1 MKKQILISFCIV
13 ILSSQLFSQQADSLL
28 LPQLIAEVKEAN
40 YKLKA
45 SRSSVQAAHARIAQ
59 ATMWTAPQISANLM
73 DNSFTSVNPL
83 YGMEREYSITQ
94 MIPFPGKNSFAQ
106 SAAKA
111 NVAFTEDLYGAE
123 ERAIIAD
130 VKKQYVMIYSAQRRI
145 EVNGA
150 NQELLKQMIA
160 SVRSKYSVGLASQA
174 DILRLEI
181 ELSKLENQRA
191 TLEHDLL
198 VPQAMLNTLR
208 ALPPTTPIGR
218 IPDITLSPFS
228 VNKEELAVRAVAQR
242 KEVSAM
248 KNEVAMNTAE
258 LAMAQRERFPDA
270 MIGGLYRERTGLPNT
285 WELMLGISIP
295 IAPWVSGKIGGRI
308 EENEYKV
315 QRSEALVSDMETM
328 VRFELID
335 TWTKAKAHWEQAE
348 RYRTTII
355 PNAQQTLEALLSAY
369 QTGKTDFLS
378 LIDSFR
384 MLQMYKME
392 YYMEVADYLMHRY
405 NLERAVGEEFET
417 NF

>member
-1 MKKQILISFCIV
+1 MRANILIPLCLLSVLLNAQQTDSVSLASFINEA
-13 ILSSQLFSQQADSLL
+13 LR
-28 LPQLIAEVKEAN
+28 AN

-45 SRSSVQAAHARIAQ
+45 ARSTVQAARARIDQ
-59 ATMWTAPQISANLM
+59 ATMWEAPQVTVSLM
-73 DNSFTSVNPL
+73 DNPFTSLNPL
-83 YGMEREYSITQ
+83 NGIEREYSITQ
-94 MIPFPGKNSFAQ
+94 MIPFPGKNSSAQ
-106 SAAKA
+106 SAARA
-111 NVAFTEDLYGAE
+111 SAMFAEDLYGAE
-123 ERAIIAD
+123 ERTIITE

-145 EVNGA
+145 DVNLA

-160 SVRSKYSVGLASQA
+160 SVRSKYAVGLASQA

-191 TLEHDLL
+191 TLEHDLH
-198 VPQAMLNTLR
+198 VPEAMLNTLR
-208 ALPPTTPIGR
+208 AVPTTTPIATL
-218 IPDITLSPFS
+218 PEITLTTFS
-228 VNKEELAVRAVAQR
+228 LNKDELAARAVAQR
-242 KEVSAM
+242 KELSAM
-248 KNEVAMNTAE
+248 KNEVEMHKAE
-258 LAMAQRERFPDA
+258 LAMAQRERFPDL
-270 MIGGLYRERTGLPNT
+270 MIGGLYKEKTGMPDT

-295 IAPWVSGKIGGRI
+295 IAPWASGKIGGKI
-308 EENEYKV
+308 EENEYKL

-328 VRFELID
+328 VRFEVID

-348 RYRTTII
+348 RYRTAII
-355 PNAQQTLEALLSAY
+355 PNAQQTLESLLSAY

-405 NLERAVGEEFET
+405 DLERAIGADFET

>member
-1 MKKQILISFCIV
+1 MKSKILILVGLLSV
-13 ILSSQLFSQQADSLL
+13 LSNAQQSDSVSLSSFINEALN
-28 LPQLIAEVKEAN
+28 AN

-45 SRSSVQAAHARIAQ
+45 SRSSVQAARTRIDQ
-59 ATMWTAPQISANLM
+59 ATMWVAPQVAVSLM
-73 DNSFTSVNPL
+73 DNPLTSLNPL
-83 YGMEREYSITQ
+83 NGMEREYSMTQ
-94 MIPFPGKNSFAQ
+94 MIPFPGKTSSFQ
-106 SAAKA
+106 NAAKA
-111 NVAFTEDLYGAE
+111 NAAFAEDVYGAE
-123 ERAIIAD
+123 ERAIITE

-145 EVNGA
+145 DVNLA

-160 SVRSKYSVGLASQA
+160 SVRSKYAVGLASQA

-191 TLEHDLL
+191 TLEHDLRI
-198 VPQAMLNTLR
+198 PEAMINTLR
-208 ALPPTTPIGR
+208 ALPPTTPVGR
-218 IPDITLSPFS
+218 ISDITLSPFS
-228 VNKEELAVRAVAQR
+228 INKEDLAARAVAQR
-242 KEVSAM
+242 RELSAM
-248 KNEVAMNTAE
+248 KNEVEMNKAE
-258 LAMAQRERFPDA
+258 LAMAQNERFPDL
-270 MIGGLYRERTGLPNT
+270 MIGGLYKEKTGMPDT

-308 EENEYKV
+308 EENEFKL

-328 VRFELID
+328 VRFEVVD

-348 RYRTTII
+348 RYRTSII
-355 PNAQQTLEALLSAY
+355 PNAQQTLESLLSAY
-369 QTGKTDFLS
+369 QTGKADFLS

-405 NLERAVGEEFET
+405 DLERAIGADFET